1 VFTSRPPGVFAMNLN
16 SLEPRLLD
24 LIQAGFP
31 LSGEPY
37 ADLGRLLGISQD
49 EVMAHIRQLK
59 AKGIVREIGPVL
71 DSRRLGYQTTLV
83 AMKVSQDYLEK
94 ASKIINEHPG
104 ISHGY
109 EREHRF
115 NLWFTLSLPP
125 EADLEAELGRLS
137 QAIGAGT
144 AFSLPVLKQ
153 FKIGTHLGGGGL
165 PQPVRLSATER
176 LIINELQPDLP
187 LVSAP
192 FGEMAARLNMDVAEF
207 LARCQSLIKRGIMRR
222 FGASVNHREV
232 GFRANAM
239 ACWVAPPET
248 VDVAGQR
255 LAQLSEVSHCYERKT
270 NSLWR
275 YNLFA
280 MIHGHTREACR
291 EIADRVS
298 RQTGLEDYVLLFSTR
313 ELKKKR
319 VKYRL

>member
-1 VFTSRPPGVFAMNLN
+1 M
-16 SLEPRLLD
+16 SLSKVESKLLE
-24 LIQAGFP
+24 LIQAEFP

-37 ADLGRLLGISQD
+37 AELGRRLGISQD
-49 EVMAHIRQLK
+49 EVIAHIRQLR

-83 AMKVSQDYLEK
+83 AMKVSKDYLEK
-94 ASKIINEHPG
+94 ASKTINEHPG
-104 ISHGY
+104 VSHGY

-125 EADLEAELGRLS
+125 EADLETELGRLS
-137 QAIGAGT
+137 QAIGAET

-165 PQPVRLSATER
+165 PQPAKLSATER

-192 FGEMAARLNMDVAEF
+192 FSEMAARLNMDVAEF
-207 LARCQSLIKRGIMRR
+207 LARCQSLLPRGIMRR

-232 GFRANAM
+232 GLKANAM
-239 ACWVAPPET
+239 ACWVAPPQM
-248 VDVAGQR
+248 VDVAAQK

-270 NSLWR
+270 NPLWR

-280 MIHGHTREACR
+280 MIHGHTRETCQ

-298 RQTGLEDYVLLFSTR
+298 GETGLKDYVLLFSTR

-319 VKYRL
+319 VKYWL

>member
-1 VFTSRPPGVFAMNLN
+1 MFSMKLN
-16 SLEPRLLD
+16 RLETGLLD

-37 ADLGRLLGISQD
+37 AELGRRLGISQD
-49 EVMAHIRQLK
+49 EVIEHIKKLE
-59 AKGIVREIGPVL
+59 AAGIVREIGPVL

-94 ASKIINEHPG
+94 ASQIINEHPG

-109 EREHRF
+109 EREHHF

-125 EADLEAELGRLS
+125 QADLEAGIQRLAT
-137 QAIGAGT
+137 AIGAGA

-153 FKIGTHLGGGGL
+153 FKIGTHLGGGEL
-165 PQPVRLSATER
+165 PQPAELSATDR
-176 LIINELQPDLP
+176 RVINELQNDLP
-187 LVSAP
+187 LTPAP

-207 LARCQSLIKRGIMRR
+207 LARCQSLLQRGVMRR

-232 GFRANAM
+232 GLKANVM
-239 ACWVAPPET
+239 ACWVVPSEM
-248 VDVAGQR
+248 VDVA
-255 LAQLSEVSHCYERKT
+255 AQKLVNLGEVSHCYERKT

-280 MIHGHTREACR
+280 MIHSHTREACQ

-298 RQTGLEDYVLLFSTR
+298 RESEFEDYVLLFSSR
-313 ELKKKR
+313 EIKKKR
-319 VKYRL
+319 VKYLV

>member
-1 VFTSRPPGVFAMNLN
+1 MKLN

-24 LIQAGFP
+24 IVQAEFP

-37 ADLGRLLGISQD
+37 AELGRRLGISPD
-49 EVMAHIRQLK
+49 EVIERIRQLK
-59 AKGIVREIGPVL
+59 AKGIIREIGPVL

-83 AMKVSQDYLEK
+83 AMKVSQDYLAK
-94 ASKIINEHPG
+94 ASQIINEHPG
-104 ISHGY
+104 VSHGY

-125 EADLEAELGRLS
+125 QADLEAEIQRLS
-137 QAIGAGT
+137 QAIGAET

-176 LIINELQPDLP
+176 RVINELQNDLP

-192 FGEMAARLNMDVAEF
+192 FNTIAARLNMDLAEF
-207 LARCQSLIKRGIMRR
+207 LARCQSLLPRGVMRR

-239 ACWVAPPET
+239 ACWVAPSEM
-248 VDVAGQR
+248 VDAAAQK
-255 LAQLSEVSHCYERKT
+255 LARLSEVSHCYERKT
-270 NSLWR
+270 NPLWR

-280 MIHGHTREACR
+280 MIHGHTRKACR

-298 RQTGLEDYVLLFSTR
+298 GETGLKDYVLLFSTR
-313 ELKKKR
+313 EIKKKR
-319 VKYRL
+319 VKYLV

>member
-1 VFTSRPPGVFAMNLN
+1 MNLS
-16 SLEPRLLD
+16 SLEARLLD
-24 LIQAGFP
+24 LIQAEFP
-31 LSGEPY
+31 LSVEPY
-37 ADLGRLLGISQD
+37 ADLGQRLGISQD
-49 EVMAHIRQLK
+49 EVMEHIRRLK

-94 ASKIINEHPG
+94 AAKIINEHPG
-104 ISHGY
+104 VSHGY

-125 EADLEAELGRLS
+125 QADLKAELGRLS
-137 QAIGAGT
+137 QAIGAET

-153 FKIGTHLGGGGL
+153 FKIGTHFSGGAL

-176 LIINELQPDLP
+176 LVINELQPDLP

-192 FGEMAARLNMDVAEF
+192 FGEMAARLNMDVASF
-207 LARCQSLIKRGIMRR
+207 LAHCQSLVERGVMRR

-232 GFRANAM
+232 GLKANAM
-239 ACWVAPPET
+239 ACWVAPPQM
-248 VDVAGQR
+248 VDVAAQK

-270 NSLWR
+270 NPLWR

-280 MIHGHTREACR
+280 MIHGHSRETCR

-298 RQTGLEDYVLLFSTR
+298 RQTGLKDYVLLFSIR

-319 VKYRL
+319 VKYWL

>member
-1 VFTSRPPGVFAMNLN
+1 MKLN
-16 SLEPRLLD
+16 RLEIGLLD
-24 LIQAGFP
+24 LIQAEFP

-37 ADLGRLLGISQD
+37 AELGRRLGISQD
-49 EVMAHIRQLK
+49 EVMAHIEKL
-59 AKGIVREIGPVL
+59 AAAGIVREIGPVL

-83 AMKVSQDYLEK
+83 AMKVSQDYLDR

-109 EREHRF
+109 EREHPF

-125 EADLEAELGRLS
+125 PADLEAEIQRLS
-137 QAIGAGT
+137 QAIGAEA
-144 AFSLPVLKQ
+144 AFSLPVLRQ
-153 FKIGTHLGGGGL
+153 FKIGTRLGGGEL
-165 PQPVRLSATER
+165 PQPAELSATDR
-176 LIINELQPDLP
+176 RVINELQSDLP

-192 FGEMAARLNMDVAEF
+192 FGRMATRLNMDVAEF
-207 LARCQSLIKRGIMRR
+207 LARCQSLLQRGVIRR

-232 GFRANAM
+232 GLRANAM
-239 ACWVAPPET
+239 ACWVASPEM
-248 VDVAGQR
+248 VDAAGQK
-255 LAQLSEVSHCYERKT
+255 LANLGEVSHCYERKT
-270 NSLWR
+270 SPLWQ

-298 RQTGLEDYVLLFSTR
+298 GETGLKDCVLLFSTR
-313 ELKKKR
+313 EIKKKR

>member
-1 VFTSRPPGVFAMNLN
+1 VSMSRPPGVFSMKLN

-24 LIQAGFP
+24 IVQAEFP

-37 ADLGRLLGISQD
+37 AELGQRLGISLD
-49 EVMAHIRQLK
+49 EVIEHIRRLK
-59 AKGIVREIGPVL
+59 AKGIIREIGPVL

-83 AMKVSQDYLEK
+83 AMKISQDCLER

-104 ISHGY
+104 VSHGY

-125 EADLEAELGRLS
+125 EADLEAEIQCLS
-137 QAIGAGT
+137 TAIGAET

-153 FKIGTHLGGGGL
+153 FKIGTHLGGGEL
-165 PQPVRLSATER
+165 PRPVKLSATER
-176 LIINELQPDLP
+176 RVINELQNDLP
-187 LVSAP
+187 LVPAP
-192 FGEMAARLNMDVAEF
+192 FGRMAARLNMDAAEF
-207 LARCQSLIKRGIMRR
+207 LARCQSLLPRGVIRR

-239 ACWVAPPET
+239 ACWVAPPQM
-248 VDVAGQR
+248 VDAAGQK

-270 NSLWR
+270 NPLWQ

-291 EIADRVS
+291 KIADKVS
-298 RQTGLEDYVLLFSTR
+298 RQTGLKDGVLLFSTR
-313 ELKKKR
+313 EIKKKR